1 MELIDNLLNSYGGK
15 TLNKKILKD
24 IIDDIKNYKPDKD
37 VRPFIITDEII
48 IDEIK
53 NFKNI
58 KTKKNLSSYTI
69 KNYLKMFSDLN
80 KSIPN
85 FMKELIDNKDDNKKI
100 NEIFNK
106 IKNQTW
112 LDKNYKDIKISRSL
126 PYFTF
131 ITTLMN
137 NIPEF
142 KNNLNNYVIN
152 RIGQIKKELIVL
164 NNEDQEDKVNLDKL
178 KIKWDEYIKIVKD
191 LTKNEKVNNID
202 KIIYNL
208 YMNFPLRDDFG
219 FVEITDQVLSNDI
232 NKNFYNYK
240 NKKLYI
246 RDYKNKKIHG
256 NKIYDMPEYLH
267 KLIMIEK
274 DNNKKYIISKKNGTL
289 YSNGKLSDYIRKNS
303 IKYFK
308 KSISID
314 DIRHSV
320 VSYFDT
326 NKSTKNKKEL
336 AKIMNHSIGTAMNVY
351 NREEE

>member
-37 VRPFIITDEII
+37 VRPLIITDEII

>member
-1 MELIDNLLNSYGGK
+1 MELIDNLLNSYEGK
-15 TLNKKILKD
+15 ILNKKILKD
-24 IIDDIKNYKPDKD
+24 IIDDIKNYKSEQDIK
-37 VRPFIITDEII
+37 PFILTNEDI
-48 IDEIK
+48 IDKIK

-58 KTKKNLSSYTI
+58 KTNKNLSSYTI

-85 FMKELIDNKDDNKKI
+85 FMKELIDNKDDKKKI

-106 IKNQTW
+106 IKNQIW
-112 LDKNYKDIKISRSL
+112 LEKNYKEIKFSRSL

-131 ITTLMN
+131 ITTLIK

-152 RIGQIKKELIVL
+152 RINFIKKELIVL
-164 NNEDQEDKVNLDKL
+164 NNKDQEDKVNLEKL

-191 LTKNEKVNNID
+191 LTKDEKINNID

-219 FVEITDQVLSNDI
+219 NVEITDQVLSNDI

-256 NKIYDMPEYLH
+256 NKIYDIPEYLH

-320 VSYFDT
+320 VSFYDS
-326 NKSTKNKKEL
+326 NKSTKSRKGL
-336 AKIMNHSIGTAMNVY
+336 AKIMNHSIGTAMNIY